1 MTHDPLC
8 GCTPKGCKD
17 CALCECQLITRVR
30 EDERQKTFD
39 ADWSEM
45 GQLAAIRI
53 FRQQARRDALRDAVD
68 VVKALPPAETA
79 TEGFGRADALAAIEA
94 LQ

>member
-30 EDERQKTFD
+30 EDER
-39 ADWSEM
+39 
-45 GQLAAIRI
+45 AA
-53 FRQQARRDALRDAVD
+53 ALRDAVGAVLGCVD
-68 VVKALPPAETA
+68 YKDGDNMLLVDAYR
-79 TEGFGRADALAAIEA
+79 FGLESAREAIEA
-94 LQ
+94 LGGER